1 MQSSCAKNMERR
13 WDKVLL
19 YSVAVYQPRT
29 IQMKCLRSNKAPR
42 RLICRVEC
50 LHTRLIS
57 GFIFSFPCCHYP
69 HISCRRWLDGLNVSE
84 RLVLTSVSLQG
95 LPTVQQRPVT
105 ANTLRQFW
113 LWWSVGDSYFMLIRL
128 LFPIFPTWS
137 ELKSKSSSDRAEIN
151 MGPH

>member
-1 MQSSCAKNMERR
+1 MEGCFFLLKGSDIYLPSQLSGNFHTADMQSSCAEKKKNRR
-13 WDKVLL
+13 GDETRSC
-19 YSVAVYQPRT
+19 SVSVGVYQRRT

-42 RLICRVEC
+42 RLICRAEC

-113 LWWSVGDSYFMLIRL
+113 L
-128 LFPIFPTWS
+128 
-137 ELKSKSSSDRAEIN
+137 
-151 MGPH
+151 